1 MRTGLGSRSE
11 CGSNGSLGPWRA
23 LDTQLTAGLPL
34 SGAAGFILK
43 IPASMT
49 GMDPKV
55 IHGLTQPIATIPMFG
70 WFGYASFVLL
80 RTAGSIRNLRQIHL
94 FNPFE
99 VG

>member
-1 MRTGLGSRSE
+1 
-11 CGSNGSLGPWRA
+11 
-23 LDTQLTAGLPL
+23 
-34 SGAAGFILK
+34 
-43 IPASMT
+43 MT

-55 IHGLTQPIATIPMFG
+55 IHGLTQRVATIPMFG